1 MSPLRFTQRTAPLF
15 LVALA
20 GTLLASFV
28 PAFLDTGAHVASAA
42 SVSAAGT
49 AGPAS
54 KVETLSAVAP
64 MTIENPGFP
73 AAYYYKP
80 RSGRKMKPVI
90 VYLHG
95 RGGNPDEGCRQ
106 WAKVATEFGWLLCP
120 AGQEDRGPGARGWAN
135 DPVKSQKNVVGALES
150 LRKKFGRRVQL
161 YGNLLMGFSE
171 GAFIAQYVGEH
182 EPKTFNRWLIVA
194 SCDRYFGY
202 DKTVL
207 HEARKQVKRV
217 YLWTGESDG
226 VVNESQATHDHLKAE
241 GIPVKLNVAKG
252 YGHQIPVDTM
262 TQQFRKAIR
271 WLIAA
276 K

>member
-1 MSPLRFTQRTAPLF
+1 MSRTASTLLF
-15 LVALA
+15 VAAGSALA
-20 GTLLASFV
+20 LLLPQPRVAEAL
-28 PAFLDTGAHVASAA
+28 PAAASA
-42 SVSAAGT
+42 SAKPDTPSST
-49 AGPAS
+49 APQ
-54 KVETLSAVAP
+54 
-64 MTIENPGFP
+64 TIENPGFP

-120 AGQEDRGPGARGWAN
+120 SGQEDRGPGARGWAN
-135 DPVKSQKNVVGALES
+135 DPVNSQRNVLGALTA
-150 LRKKFGRRVQL
+150 LRKKFGRKVQL
-161 YGNLLMGFSE
+161 YGNVLMGFSE
-171 GAFIAQYVGEH
+171 GAFIAQNIGER

-202 DKTVL
+202 DKSIL
-207 HEARKQVKRV
+207 HDARKKVKRV

-226 VVNESQATHDHLKAE
+226 VVKESEATFQHLKAE
-241 GIPVKLNVAKG
+241 GIPVKLNIAQG
-252 YGHQIPVDTM
+252 YGHEIPVATM
-262 TQQFRKAIR
+262 TQNYRKAIR
-271 WLIAA
+271 WLVAA